1 MGKYD
6 CITRLIDQFPQN
18 HSYSGKKGNQQLPIG
33 ILRDFHT
40 DSLNEYVDQHPEEH
54 LRSYFEI
61 VEKAGLKRYLEHKDG
76 ENENSIPV
84 EKLDGHS
91 LVGLL
96 IFLYRQD
103 RFCSYDGS
111 EYLKLF
117 TNGFIL
123 RCLKRL
129 KELDDLE
136 SSKSVQ

>member
-1 MGKYD
+1 MGNHE
-6 CITRLIDQFPQN
+6 CITRMIDQFPLKVHGSEKTSRQ
-18 HSYSGKKGNQQLPIG
+18 GLPVG

-40 DSLNEYVDQHPEEH
+40 RALNEYVDKHPEED
-54 LRSYFEI
+54 LRNYFEI

-91 LVGLL
+91 LMGLL
-96 IFLYRQD
+96 IYLYRQD
-103 RFCSYDGS
+103 RFSYDGS
-111 EYLKLF
+111 EYLELF

-129 KELDDLE
+129 KELDELE
-136 SSKSVQ
+136 SSQSAD

>member
-1 MGKYD
+1 M
-6 CITRLIDQFPQN
+6 
-18 HSYSGKKGNQQLPIG
+18 PIG

-91 LVGLL
+91 LIGLL

-136 SSKSVQ
+136 NSKSVQ